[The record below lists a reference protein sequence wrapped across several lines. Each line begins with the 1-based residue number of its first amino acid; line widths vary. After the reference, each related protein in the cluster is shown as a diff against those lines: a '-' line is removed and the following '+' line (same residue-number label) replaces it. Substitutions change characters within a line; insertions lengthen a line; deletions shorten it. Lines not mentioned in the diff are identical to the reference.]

1 MGHLMDFH
9 SVSKSALCQQVS
21 EQYKRFVVQLLLFV
35 VVAAAAAAAF
45 AVPLNSRIV
54 VLASSGF

>member
-1 MGHLMDFH
+1 MDFH